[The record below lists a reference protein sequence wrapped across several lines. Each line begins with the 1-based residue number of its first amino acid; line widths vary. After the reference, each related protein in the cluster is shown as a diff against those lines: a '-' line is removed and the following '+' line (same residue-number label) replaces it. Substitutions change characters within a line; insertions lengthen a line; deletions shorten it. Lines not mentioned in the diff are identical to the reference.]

1 MATSNELK
9 ELTVRLKNLEE
20 KLETVS
26 RRGSVEALSETDIA
40 AFHKVQAAFW
50 EDGTC
55 GINETSPCILRCN
68 VFHGGK
74 VIKVPQPC
82 DIECTCGPC
91 NIFGPM
97 VNVGALRFR
106 GLGG

>member
-1 MATSNELK
+1 MARDELK
-9 ELTVRLKNLEE
+9 DLELRLENLE
-20 KLETVS
+20 KRIGTVS
-26 RRGSVEALSETDIA
+26 RRPAAAQLSAADIA
-40 AFHKVQAAFW
+40 AYHKVQVAFW

-68 VFHGGK
+68 VFNEGK
-74 VIKVPQPC
+74 VIPIPKPC

-91 NIFGPM
+91 NIFSPL
-97 VNVGALRFR
+97 ASLATLRFR

>member
-1 MATSNELK
+1 MAASDELK
-9 ELTVRLKNLEE
+9 DLAVRLKNLES
-20 KLETVS
+20 KLETVPPRGGRGVDGKGH
-26 RRGSVEALSETDIA
+26 RRLPQGSAGVL
-40 AFHKVQAAFW
+40 

-68 VFHGGK
+68 VINQGK
-74 VIKVPQPC
+74 VIPIPKPC

-91 NIFGPM
+91 NIYGPM
-97 VNVGALRFR
+97 VNAAAFRFR

>member
-1 MATSNELK
+1 MAQDDLK
-9 ELTVRLKNLEE
+9 DLQVRLENLEKKIGTVARRAKVADLTVE
-20 KLETVS
+20 
-26 RRGSVEALSETDIA
+26 DIA
-40 AFHKVQAAFW
+40 AYHKVQSAFW

-68 VFHGGK
+68 IINEGK
-74 VIKVPQPC
+74 VIPIPKPC

-91 NIFGPM
+91 NIFTPLAALA
-97 VNVGALRFR
+97 ALRFR